1 MMKVISSTRAGWLLL
16 LFLVSAAAVQAADI
30 KWLRYGGY
38 QAKVVSTGDMG
49 EGGLGWAQSGY
60 IPYNGFGT
68 FDEYASESSIF
79 SSHAWYLEAR
89 NWSDE
94 DGNVWQYKMTGCGQW
109 NSDELFTVMPVRDEL
124 GFEIHQ
130 YVRYAPPSIVV
141 DGITISDPYPFDD
154 ADHVDPDRLPGS
166 AYAMLESWA
175 NTDMGVTLHQK
186 VYCWAHDKHDDYFIY
201 DWTFINT
208 GNIDRDAEIELPAQ
222 TLDSLFFFRQE
233 RPNNWG
239 AWLSAYGEKPGD
251 TLRIMYNYPL
261 TSKTSTH
268 DDFGYPHYPGTGFLE
283 VPVSAGCAVLHID
296 KSGTDHTDWPAQPR
310 MWSAVNCDLAPFLL
324 APSVMSESNW
334 ILAYETMRDGF
345 LNYPDWPMAEYPD
358 QYEGM
363 HKSVRFDE
371 IGLLDVNDHA
381 YTWPALA
388 FDWSAGPYTLG
399 PGDSL
404 RFVFALLS
412 GALSPETA
420 WEVGA
425 AWEAGTA
432 ADLWP
437 EADWPGG
444 DYGLPAQFDS
454 DQILGTDHS
463 DDANDLAKDA
473 WVYTARDTLFRNAS
487 YAQWN
492 LRNDFHAPVPPAAP
506 SVTVTS
512 RSNSIL
518 IEWGNESESYPGSE
532 DFAGY
537 RVYRATG
544 NPDPRRQVDQLI
556 GIWELIFECGA
567 GTDNAL
573 TDYYDDIYAI
583 RGTAY
588 YYYVAAFDDGSANGP
603 DADNQVGTPLES
615 GKYLN
620 RTTVPANL
628 TRPPGKKLSDVRIVP
643 NPFNFGARAI
653 QFPGE
658 DDKIM
663 FYDIPPY
670 CTIKI
675 FSEGGDLVK
684 TIEHDNGS
692 GDQVWG
698 IKEDEHSFST
708 TSTGQVIVSGVY
720 IAYIVVTEDYRDPET
735 DELLY
740 GKGESTYA
748 KFVVVR

>member
-1 MMKVISSTRAGWLLL
+1 MRKGISTKQVRWILLTL
-16 LFLVSAAAVQAADI
+16 LVSVLVLQAADI
-30 KWLRYGGY
+30 KWMRYGGY
-38 QAKVVSTGDMG
+38 QAKVASTGDMG

-68 FDEYASESSIF
+68 FDYEGFEQGDGVF

-89 NWSDE
+89 NWTDE
-94 DGNVWQYKMTGCGQW
+94 NGTIWPYKMTGCGQW
-109 NSDELFTVMPVRDEL
+109 NSDEEFTVMPVEDAQ
-124 GFEIHQ
+124 GYQIHQ
-130 YVRYAPPSIVV
+130 YVRYAPPQVIV
-141 DGITISDPYPFDD
+141 DGIIVTDPFPFDD

-175 NTDMGVTLHQK
+175 NTDMGITLHQK

-208 GNIDRDAEIELPAQ
+208 GNVDRDAEIELPNQ

-239 AWLSAYGEKPGD
+239 AWESAYGEEPGD
-251 TLRIMYNYPL
+251 SLRIMYDYPV
-261 TSKTSTH
+261 TSTASAY
-268 DDFGYPHYPGTGFLE
+268 DLFGYPDHPGTGFLQIPIS
-283 VPVSAGCAVLHID
+283 VGTAILHID
-296 KSGTDHTDWPAQPR
+296 RSATDKSDWPAQPR
-310 MWSAVNCDLAPFLL
+310 MWATTNCDLPPFLL
-324 APSVMSESNW
+324 APNSMSESNW

-345 LNYPDWPMAEYPD
+345 INYLDWPMPEYPN
-358 QYEGM
+358 QWEGM
-363 HKSVRFDE
+363 HKSMRFDE
-371 IGLLDVNDHA
+371 LGLLDPLDHA

-388 FDWSAGPYTLG
+388 HDWSAGPYTLG

-404 RFVFALLS
+404 RFVFALLT
-412 GALSPETA
+412 GALSPEKA

-432 ADLWP
+432 DDLWP
-437 EADWPGG
+437 ESEWPGG

-454 DQILGTDHS
+454 PQVAA
-463 DDANDLAKDA
+463 DANDLAKDA
-473 WVYTARDTLFRNAS
+473 WVYSARDTLFRNAS
-487 YAQWN
+487 FAQWN
-492 LRNDFHAPVPPAAP
+492 LRNDFSAPIPPAAP
-506 SVTVTS
+506 SVEVTS
-512 RSNSIL
+512 SANSIL
-518 IEWGNESESYPGSE
+518 IEWGNESESYPGYE

-537 RVYRATG
+537 RVYRAIG
-544 NPDPRRQVDQLI
+544 NPDPRRHENELI
-556 GIWELIFECGA
+556 GVWELIFECGD
-567 GTDNAL
+567 GTGNAL
-573 TDYYDDIYAI
+573 TYSYEDTEAI

-603 DADNQVGTPLES
+603 DADNPGGGEPLES
-615 GKYLN
+615 GRYLN
-620 RTTVPANL
+620 RTTEPANL
-628 TRPPGKKLSDVRIVP
+628 TRPPGKSLSDVRVVP
-643 NPFNFGARAI
+643 NPYNWGSRAI

-675 FSEGGDLVK
+675 FTESGDLVK
-684 TIEHDNGS
+684 TFNHDDGS
-692 GDQVWG
+692 GDQIWG
-698 IKEDEHSFST
+698 IKEEEASFST
-708 TSTGQVIVSGVY
+708 TSTGQIIVSGVY
-720 IAYIVVTEDYRDPET
+720 IAYIVVTEDYQDPVT

-740 GKGESTYA
+740 EKGESTTV

>member
-1 MMKVISSTRAGWLLL
+1 M
-16 LFLVSAAAVQAADI
+16 VSAAAVQSAEI

-38 QAKVVSTGDMG
+38 QAKIVSTGDMG
-49 EGGLGWAQSGY
+49 EGGLGWDQSGY
-60 IPYNGFGT
+60 FPYNGFGT
-68 FDEYASESSIF
+68 YEEYDDDGPAF
-79 SSHAWYLEAR
+79 ASHAWYLETR

-94 DGNVWQYKMTGCGQW
+94 DANLWPYKMTGCGQW
-109 NSDELFTVMPVRDEL
+109 FSDELFTVMPVEDERGYEL
-124 GFEIHQ
+124 HQ

-141 DGITISDPYPFDD
+141 DGITISDPFPFDD
-154 ADHVDPDRLPGS
+154 ADHVDPDKLPGS

-186 VYCWAHDKHDDYFIY
+186 VYCWAHDKHDDYLIY

-208 GNIDRDAEIELPAQ
+208 GNVDRDAEIELPDQ

-233 RPNNWG
+233 RFHNWG
-239 AWLSAYGEKPGD
+239 AWPSAYGEKPGD
-251 TLRIMYNYPL
+251 TLRIMYDYPA
-261 TSKTSTH
+261 TSKSETY
-268 DDFGYPHYPGTGFLE
+268 DVFGQPHHPGTGFLE
-283 VPVSAGCAVLHID
+283 KPVSTGCAVLHID
-296 KSGTDHTDWPAQPR
+296 KSATDHSDWPAQPR
-310 MWSAVNCDLAPFLL
+310 MWAPVNCDEPPFLNV
-324 APSVMSESNW
+324 PSKMSEANW
-334 ILAYETMRDGF
+334 ILAYEVMRDGF
-345 LNYPDWPMAEYPD
+345 LNYLPYPMPEYPD
-358 QYEGM
+358 QWEGM
-363 HKSVRFDE
+363 HKSVRLDE
-371 IGLLDVNDHA
+371 TGLLDPEDHPTSWA
-381 YTWPALA
+381 ALA
-388 FDWSAGPYTLG
+388 YDWSAGPYTLG
-399 PGDSL
+399 PGDSV
-404 RFVFALLS
+404 RFVFALAT
-412 GALSPETA
+412 GALSHEKA
-420 WEVGA
+420 WEVGE
-425 AWEAGTA
+425 AWEDSLAG
-432 ADLWP
+432 DLWP
-437 EADWPGG
+437 ESEWPGG

-454 DQILGTDHS
+454 DEILGTDHS

-492 LRNDFHAPVPPAAP
+492 LRNDFDAPIPPAAP
-506 SVTVTS
+506 SIEVSSGSDKIT
-512 RSNSIL
+512 
-518 IEWGNESESYPGSE
+518 IEWGDESESYPGYE

-544 NPDPRRQVDQLI
+544 NPDPRRQEEQLI
-556 GIWELIFECGA
+556 GTWELIFECGA

-573 TDYYDDIYAI
+573 THSYADIYAV

-603 DADNQVGTPLES
+603 DADSPLGGKPLES

-620 RTTVPANL
+620 RTTIPANL
-628 TRPPGKKLSDVRIVP
+628 TRPPGKKLSDVRIIP
-643 NPFNFGARAI
+643 NPYNFGSRSI

-675 FSEGGDLVK
+675 FSESGDLVK
-684 TIEHDNGS
+684 TIKHDNGS

-698 IKEDEHSFST
+698 IKEEEHSFST
-708 TSTGQVIVSGVY
+708 TGTGQVIVSGIY
-720 IAYIVVTEDYRDPET
+720 IVYIVVDEDYRDPDT

-740 GKGESTYA
+740 KKGDHTYA